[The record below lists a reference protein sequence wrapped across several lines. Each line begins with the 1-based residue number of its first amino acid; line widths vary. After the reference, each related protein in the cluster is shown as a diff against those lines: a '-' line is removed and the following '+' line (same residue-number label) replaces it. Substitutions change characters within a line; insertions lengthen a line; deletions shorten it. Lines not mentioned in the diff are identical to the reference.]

1 MVLHMRQELRMSQQL
16 VMTPQLQQAIKLLQL
31 SRIELQDLVRN
42 ELLENP
48 LLEES
53 QEMGTTNEEPIS
65 AVEMQ
70 DGVELQGSG
79 ADLGPTDPP
88 SQELKADEP
97 NADNFDWEAYLQHQ
111 TLSGPMPSAG
121 VRPDDDL
128 PGLEQTMA
136 DEETLVEH
144 LMWQVRLSTFNALQ
158 EDIAEYLV
166 RSLSPAGYLRSVTGP
181 QIAWRLGCSTLQVEE
196 VMRRVQQ
203 LDPLA
208 IASRNL
214 AEALWIQA
222 RHPEHPI
229 DDPLVLTII
238 AKHLHNLEK
247 RAYPA
252 VARDTGEALEEVYEA
267 TKVIMGLEP
276 RPARQFVSESPQ
288 YVTPDVYVHK
298 IGEDYVVTLN
308 DDGLPKLKISNY
320 YKSAMLAET
329 DKVKAARGKPRPPS
343 QTKDGVHTAHNGSV
357 GGLGNHAIHGAK
369 PKGES
374 GEAKDYITERLR
386 SAQWLI
392 RSIQQRQRTILK
404 VTKSIL
410 KFQREFFE
418 KGPQHLRPLILKDVA
433 EDIEMHES
441 TVSRVTTN
449 KYVHTP
455 QGIYELKYFFN
466 AGISKRGGGELA
478 SEAVKEKIK
487 KLVEHEDPKKPHS
500 DQKLVELL
508 RDDGIKIA
516 RRTVAKYREQ
526 LHLLSSSKRRKLF

>member
-31 SRIELQDLVRN
+31 SRVELQDLVRN

-53 QEMGTTNEEPIS
+53 REMGTTNEEPVS

-70 DGVELQGSG
+70 DGVELQGDTG
-79 ADLGPTDPP
+79 AETPREAP
-88 SQELKADEP
+88 SQEVKADQP
-97 NADNFDWEAYLQHQ
+97 NADNFDWEAYLQHHS
-111 TLSGPMPSAG
+111 LSGPTPGSG

-136 DEETLVEH
+136 AEETLVEH
-144 LMWQVRLSTFNALQ
+144 LMWQVRLSNFSPLE
-158 EDIAEYLV
+158 EDIAEYV
-166 RSLSPAGYLRSVTGP
+166 IRSLSPSGYLRSVSAP
-181 QIAWRLGCSTLQVEE
+181 QVARRVGASTLLVEQVL
-196 VMRRVQQ
+196 RRVQQ
-203 LDPLA
+203 LDPQA

-214 AEALWIQA
+214 AETLWIQA
-222 RHPEHPI
+222 NRPEHPI
-229 DDPLVLTII
+229 DDPLVRTII
-238 AKHLHNLEK
+238 AKHLPNLEK
-247 RAYPA
+247 RAYPV

-298 IGEDYVVTLN
+298 IGEEYVVSLN

-320 YKSAMLAET
+320 YRAAMLAEA
-329 DKVKAARGKPRPPS
+329 DKA
-343 QTKDGVHTAHNGSV
+343 KDKNASPKT
-357 GGLGNHAIHGAK
+357 
-369 PKGES
+369 KGES
-374 GEAKDYITERLR
+374 GHAKDYITERLR

-455 QGIYELKYFFN
+455 QGIFELKYFFN
-466 AGISKRGGGELA
+466 AGISQRGGGELA

-487 KLVEHEDPKKPHS
+487 KLIEGEDQKKPYS

-508 RDDGIKIA
+508 RDQGIKIA

-526 LHLLSSSKRRKLF
+526 LNLLSSSKRRKLF

>member
-1 MVLHMRQELRMSQQL
+1 MSQQL

-31 SRIELQDLVRN
+31 SRMELQDLVRN

-53 QEMGTTNEEPIS
+53 QEMGSSNEEPVS

-70 DGVELQGSG
+70 DGVEQQGDASENKP
-79 ADLGPTDPP
+79 AEAP
-88 SQELKADEP
+88 SQEVKADEP
-97 NADNFDWEAYLQHQ
+97 NADNFDWEAYLEHHS
-111 TLSGPMPSAG
+111 LSGGLPSGG
-121 VRPDDDL
+121 VRPDDDM

-144 LMWQVRLSTFNALQ
+144 LMWQVRLSNFSALE
-158 EDIAEYLV
+158 EDVAEYIV
-166 RSLSPAGYLRSVTGP
+166 RSLSPSGYLRGVTLP
-181 QIAWRLGCSTLQVEE
+181 QMARRLGCSTLLVEQVL
-196 VMRRVQQ
+196 RRVQQ

-214 AEALWIQA
+214 AEVLWIQA

-229 DDPLVLTII
+229 DDPLVLAII
-238 AKHLHNLEK
+238 AKHLPNLEK
-247 RAYPA
+247 RAYPV

-267 TKVIMGLEP
+267 TKIIMGLEP

-298 IGEDYVVTLN
+298 IGEEYLVTLN

-320 YKSAMLAET
+320 YKAAMLA
-329 DKVKAARGKPRPPS
+329 D
-343 QTKDGVHTAHNGSV
+343 
-357 GGLGNHAIHGAK
+357 
-369 PKGES
+369 PKGKGKNKAQVKGQPKNES
-374 GEAKDYITERLR
+374 GQAKDYITERLR

-455 QGIYELKYFFN
+455 QGIFELKYFFN

-478 SEAVKEKIK
+478 SEAVKDKIK
-487 KLVEHEDPKKPHS
+487 RLVEAEDTKKPYS
-500 DQKLVELL
+500 DQKIVELL

>member
-1 MVLHMRQELRMSQQL
+1 
-16 VMTPQLQQAIKLLQL
+16 
-31 SRIELQDLVRN
+31 
-42 ELLENP
+42 
-48 LLEES
+48 
-53 QEMGTTNEEPIS
+53 
-65 AVEMQ
+65 
-70 DGVELQGSG
+70 
-79 ADLGPTDPP
+79 
-88 SQELKADEP
+88 
-97 NADNFDWEAYLQHQ
+97 
-111 TLSGPMPSAG
+111 
-121 VRPDDDL
+121 
-128 PGLEQTMA
+128 MA
-136 DEETLVEH
+136 
-144 LMWQVRLSTFNALQ
+144 R
-158 EDIAEYLV
+158 
-166 RSLSPAGYLRSVTGP
+166 
-181 QIAWRLGCSTLQVEE
+181 RLGCSTLLVEQVL
-196 VMRRVQQ
+196 RRVQQ

-214 AEALWIQA
+214 AEVLWIQA

-229 DDPLVLTII
+229 DDPLVLAII
-238 AKHLHNLEK
+238 AKHLPNLEK
-247 RAYPA
+247 RAYPV
-252 VARDTGEALEEVYEA
+252 VARDTGETLEEVYEA
-267 TKVIMGLEP
+267 TKIIMGLEP

-298 IGEDYVVTLN
+298 IGEEYLVTLN

-320 YKSAMLAET
+320 YKAAMLA
-329 DKVKAARGKPRPPS
+329 DPKGKGKGQVKAKG
-343 QTKDGVHTAHNGSV
+343 DGGQ
-357 GGLGNHAIHGAK
+357 
-369 PKGES
+369 
-374 GEAKDYITERLR
+374 AKDYITERLR

-455 QGIYELKYFFN
+455 QGIFELKYFFN

-478 SEAVKEKIK
+478 SEAVKDKIK
-487 KLVEHEDPKKPHS
+487 RLVDAEDTKKPYS

>member
-53 QEMGTTNEEPIS
+53 QEMAGNAEEPVS
-65 AVEMQ
+65 SVEMQ
-70 DGVELQGSG
+70 DGVELQGQTG
-79 ADLGPTDPP
+79 DAGPAELP
-88 SQELKADEP
+88 SQEVKADQP
-97 NADNFDWEAYLQHQ
+97 NDDNFDWEAYLQHHS
-111 TLSGPMPSAG
+111 LSGPLPSAG

-136 DEETLVEH
+136 AEETLVEH
-144 LMWQVRLSTFNALQ
+144 LMWQVRLSNFSAL
-158 EDIAEYLV
+158 EEEIAEYVV
-166 RSLSPAGYLRSVTGP
+166 RSLSPAGYLRAVTAP
-181 QIAWRLGCSTLQVEE
+181 QVARRIGCSTLQVEQ
-196 VMRRVQQ
+196 VLRRVQQ

-247 RAYPA
+247 RAYPV

-320 YKSAMLAET
+320 YRSAMLAEG
-329 DKVKAARGKPRPPS
+329 KANKTRARGQARDHSRDKTAPTPPPSKPR
-343 QTKDGVHTAHNGSV
+343 
-357 GGLGNHAIHGAK
+357 
-369 PKGES
+369 GET

-487 KLVEHEDPKKPHS
+487 KLVEAEDPKRPHS

-526 LHLLSSSKRRKLF
+526 LNLLSSSKRRKLF

>member
-31 SRIELQDLVRN
+31 SRMELQDLVRN

-70 DGVELQGSG
+70 DGVEQQGDSG
-79 ADLGPTDPP
+79 ENKPAESP
-88 SQELKADEP
+88 SQEVKADEP
-97 NADNFDWEAYLQHQ
+97 NADNFDWEAYLEHNA
-111 TLSGPMPSAG
+111 LSGSMPSGG
-121 VRPDDDL
+121 VRPDDDM

-144 LMWQVRLSTFNALQ
+144 LMWQVRLSNFSALE
-158 EDIAEYLV
+158 EDVAEYLV
-166 RSLSPAGYLRSVTGP
+166 RSLSPSGYLRGVTLP
-181 QIAWRLGCSTLQVEE
+181 QMARRLGCSTLLVEQVL
-196 VMRRVQQ
+196 RRVQQ

-214 AEALWIQA
+214 AEVLWIQA

-229 DDPLVLTII
+229 DDPLVLAII
-238 AKHLHNLEK
+238 AKHLPNLEK
-247 RAYPA
+247 RAYPV
-252 VARDTGEALEEVYEA
+252 VARDTGETLEEVYEA
-267 TKVIMGLEP
+267 TKIIMGLEP

-298 IGEDYVVTLN
+298 IGEEYLVTLN

-320 YKSAMLAET
+320 YKAAMLADT
-329 DKVKAARGKPRPPS
+329 KGRGKPKVKG
-343 QTKDGVHTAHNGSV
+343 Q
-357 GGLGNHAIHGAK
+357 
-369 PKGES
+369 PKSETGQ
-374 GEAKDYITERLR
+374 AKDYITERLR

-455 QGIYELKYFFN
+455 QGIFELKYFFN

-478 SEAVKEKIK
+478 SEAVKDKIK
-487 KLVEHEDPKKPHS
+487 RLVEAEDTKKPYS

>member
-1 MVLHMRQELRMSQQL
+1 MRQELRMSQQL

-53 QEMGTTNEEPIS
+53 QEMGTTNEEPVS

-70 DGVELQGSG
+70 DGVELQGQSAEG
-79 ADLGPTDPP
+79 SPAESPN
-88 SQELKADEP
+88 QEVKADEP
-97 NADNFDWEAYLQHQ
+97 NADNFDWEAYLQHHS
-111 TLSGPMPSAG
+111 LSGPLPSAG

-144 LMWQVRLSTFNALQ
+144 LMWQVRLSTFSALQ

-166 RSLSPAGYLRSVTGP
+166 RSLSPAGYLRSVSGP

-267 TKVIMGLEP
+267 TKIIMGLEP

-320 YKSAMLAET
+320 YRSAMLAEQ
-329 DKVKAARGKPRPPS
+329 KGGKAKSRGRGAAAAQAS
-343 QTKDGVHTAHNGSV
+343 NGGKQRS
-357 GGLGNHAIHGAK
+357 
-369 PKGES
+369 ES

-487 KLVEHEDPKKPHS
+487 KLVESEDTRHPYS

-526 LHLLSSSKRRKLF
+526 LNLLSSSKRRKLF

>member
-1 MVLHMRQELRMSQQL
+1 MVLQMRQELRMSQQL

-31 SRIELQDLVRN
+31 SRVELQDLVRD

-53 QEMGTTNEEPIS
+53 REMGTSTEEPVS
-65 AVEMQ
+65 SVEMQ
-70 DGVELQGSG
+70 DGIELQGPQPSE
-79 ADLGPTDPP
+79 AGPTDAPQ
-88 SQELKADEP
+88 QEVKADAP

-111 TLSGPMPSAG
+111 NLSGPSTGSG

-136 DEETLVEH
+136 KEETLVEH
-144 LMWQVRLSTFNALQ
+144 LMWQLRLSNFSAV
-158 EDIAEYLV
+158 EMDIAEYVV
-166 RSLSPAGYLRSVTGP
+166 RSVSSAGYLRSASGP
-181 QIAWRLGCSTLQVEE
+181 QIARRLDVSTLRVEE
-196 VMRRVQQ
+196 VLRRVQQ

-214 AEALWIQA
+214 AEVLWIQA

-229 DDPLVLTII
+229 DDPLVLAII
-238 AKHLHNLEK
+238 SKHLPNLEK
-247 RAYPA
+247 RAYQA

-267 TKVIMGLEP
+267 TKIVMGLEP
-276 RPARQFVSESPQ
+276 RPARQFVSETPH

-298 IGEDYVVTLN
+298 IGDEYLVTLN

-320 YKSAMLAET
+320 YKSAMLA
-329 DKVKAARGKPRPPS
+329 DGKGKKGKKDS
-343 QTKDGVHTAHNGSV
+343 AGQTK
-357 GGLGNHAIHGAK
+357 
-369 PKGES
+369 E
-374 GEAKDYITERLR
+374 YITERLR

-410 KFQREFFE
+410 GFQREFFE
-418 KGPQHLRPLILKDVA
+418 QGPQHLRPLILKDVA

-455 QGIYELKYFFN
+455 QGIFELKYFFN
-466 AGISKRGGGELA
+466 AGISKSGGGELA
-478 SEAVKEKIK
+478 SEAVKDKIMR
-487 KLVEHEDPKKPHS
+487 LIESENPKKPYS

-508 RDDGIKIA
+508 SEDGIDIA

>member
-31 SRIELQDLVRN
+31 SRIELQDLVRS

-53 QEMGTTNEEPIS
+53 QEMSGSNEEVVS
-65 AVEMQ
+65 SVEMQ
-70 DGVELQGSG
+70 DGVELQGDHGQASAADG
-79 ADLGPTDPP
+79 ADLPQPEVQAETP
-88 SQELKADEP
+88 A
-97 NADNFDWEAYLQHQ
+97 ADNFDWEAYLQHHS
-111 TLSGPMPSAG
+111 LSGPMPDGG

-128 PGLEQTMA
+128 PSFEQTMA

-144 LMWQVRLSTFNALQ
+144 LMWQVRLSNFSAVE
-158 EDIAEYLV
+158 EDIAEYIV
-166 RSLSPAGYLRSVTGP
+166 RSLSPAGYLRSVTAP
-181 QIAWRLGCSTLQVEE
+181 QIASRLGVSTLRVEE
-196 VMRRVQQ
+196 VLRRVQQ

-247 RAYPA
+247 RAYPV
-252 VARDTGEALEEVYEA
+252 VARDTGEPLEEVYEA

-298 IGEDYVVTLN
+298 IGEEYLVTLN

-320 YKSAMLAET
+320 YKAAMLAEA
-329 DKVKAARGKPRPPS
+329 KGKGQHKGQHKSPSSRP
-343 QTKDGVHTAHNGSV
+343 
-357 GGLGNHAIHGAK
+357 
-369 PKGES
+369 ES
-374 GEAKDYITERLR
+374 AGQAKDYITERLR

-410 KFQREFFE
+410 KFQREFFDL
-418 KGPQHLRPLILKDVA
+418 GPQHLRPLILKDVA

-455 QGIYELKYFFN
+455 QGIFELKYFFN
-466 AGISKRGGGELA
+466 AGISQRGGGELA

-487 KLVEHEDPKKPHS
+487 KLIEAEDTRHPHS

-526 LHLLSSSKRRKLF
+526 LNVLSSSKRRKLF

>member
-31 SRIELQDLVRN
+31 SRMELQDLVRN

-53 QEMGTTNEEPIS
+53 QEMGTSNEEPVS

-70 DGVELQGSG
+70 DGVEQQGDSG
-79 ADLGPTDPP
+79 ENKPAEQP
-88 SQELKADEP
+88 SQEVKADEP
-97 NADNFDWEAYLQHQ
+97 NADNFDWEAYLEHHS
-111 TLSGPMPSAG
+111 LSGGLPASA

-144 LMWQVRLSTFNALQ
+144 LMWQVRLSNFSALE
-158 EDIAEYLV
+158 EDVAEYIV
-166 RSLSPAGYLRSVTGP
+166 RSLSPSGYLRGVTLP
-181 QIAWRLGCSTLQVEE
+181 QMARRLGCSTLLVEQVL
-196 VMRRVQQ
+196 RRVQQ

-214 AEALWIQA
+214 AEVLWIQA

-229 DDPLVLTII
+229 DDPLVLAII
-238 AKHLHNLEK
+238 AKHLPNLEK
-247 RAYPA
+247 RAYPV

-298 IGEDYVVTLN
+298 IGEEYLVTLN

-320 YKSAMLAET
+320 YKAAMLA
-329 DKVKAARGKPRPPS
+329 DGKG
-343 QTKDGVHTAHNGSV
+343 K
-357 GGLGNHAIHGAK
+357 GGKGQGKGAGKSLG
-369 PKGES
+369 KGDT
-374 GEAKDYITERLR
+374 GQAKDYITERLR

-455 QGIYELKYFFN
+455 QGIFELKYFFN

-478 SEAVKEKIK
+478 SEAVKDKIK
-487 KLVEHEDPKKPHS
+487 RLVDAEDTKKPYS

>member
-48 LLEES
+48 LLEEA
-53 QEMGTTNEEPIS
+53 QELGPTTEEPVS
-65 AVEMQ
+65 SVEMQ
-70 DGVELQGSG
+70 DGVELQGQLSE
-79 ADLGPTDPP
+79 PP
-88 SQELKADEP
+88 PPETASQEVRADEP
-97 NADNFDWEAYLQHQ
+97 NADNFDWEAYLQQ
-111 TLSGPMPSAG
+111 QSLSAPSQSSG
-121 VRPDDDL
+121 VRSDDDL

-136 DEETLVEH
+136 AEETLVEH
-144 LMWQVRLSTFNALQ
+144 LMWQVHMSNFSGL
-158 EDIAEYLV
+158 EEEIAEYV
-166 RSLSPAGYLRSVTGP
+166 IRSLTPAGYLRGVTVP
-181 QIAWRLGCSTLQVEE
+181 QIAGKLGCSTMRVEQVLR
-196 VMRRVQQ
+196 MVQQ

-222 RHPEHPI
+222 LHPEHPI
-229 DDPLVLTII
+229 DDPLVLAII
-238 AKHLHNLEK
+238 SKHLPNLEK
-247 RAYPA
+247 KAYP
-252 VARDTGEALEEVYEA
+252 VIARDTGEALEEVYEA
-267 TKVIMGLEP
+267 TKIIMTLEP
-276 RPARQFVSESPQ
+276 RPARQFVSEAPQ
-288 YVTPDVYVHK
+288 YVTPDVYVAK

-308 DDGLPKLKISNY
+308 DDGLPKLKISAY
-320 YKSAMLAET
+320 YRAAMAAEKAKKLDRSELAMR
-329 DKVKAARGKPRPPS
+329 VKAN
-343 QTKDGVHTAHNGSV
+343 TAKRN
-357 GGLGNHAIHGAK
+357 NE
-369 PKGES
+369 GE
-374 GEAKDYITERLR
+374 GDAKDYITERLR

-418 KGPQHLRPLILKDVA
+418 KGPHFLRPLILKDVA

-455 QGIYELKYFFN
+455 QGIFELKYFFN

-478 SEAVKEKIK
+478 SEAVKQKIK
-487 KLVEHEDPKKPHS
+487 KLIDNEDTKRPYS

-508 RDDGIKIA
+508 RDEGIKIA

-526 LHLLSSSKRRKLF
+526 LNVLSSSKRRKLF

>member
-1 MVLHMRQELRMSQQL
+1 MRQELRMSQQL

-31 SRIELQDLVRN
+31 SRMELQDLVRN

-53 QEMGTTNEEPIS
+53 QEMGSSNEEPVS

-70 DGVELQGSG
+70 DGVEQQGDSG
-79 ADLGPTDPP
+79 EGKPAEQP
-88 SQELKADEP
+88 SQEVKADEP
-97 NADNFDWEAYLQHQ
+97 NADNFDWEAYLEHHS
-111 TLSGPMPSAG
+111 LSGALPSSA

-144 LMWQVRLSTFNALQ
+144 LMWQVRLSNFSSLE
-158 EDIAEYLV
+158 EDVAEYIV
-166 RSLSPAGYLRSVTGP
+166 RSLSPSGYLRGVTLP
-181 QIAWRLGCSTLQVEE
+181 QMARRLGCSTLLVEQVL
-196 VMRRVQQ
+196 RRVQQ

-214 AEALWIQA
+214 AEVLWIQA

-229 DDPLVLTII
+229 DDPLVLAII
-238 AKHLHNLEK
+238 AKHLPNLEK
-247 RAYPA
+247 RAYPV

-267 TKVIMGLEP
+267 TKIIMGLEP

-298 IGEDYVVTLN
+298 IGEEYLVTLN

-320 YKSAMLAET
+320 YKAAMLADT
-329 DKVKAARGKPRPPS
+329 KGKGSGKGAAGKGPG
-343 QTKDGVHTAHNGSV
+343 KGDGGQ
-357 GGLGNHAIHGAK
+357 
-369 PKGES
+369 
-374 GEAKDYITERLR
+374 AKDYITERLR

-455 QGIYELKYFFN
+455 QGIFELKYFFN

-478 SEAVKEKIK
+478 SEAVKDKIK
-487 KLVEHEDPKKPHS
+487 RLVDGEDTKKPYS